1 MVTRRGLPPS
11 GTAGEVDAV
20 GDPGL
25 MEGPA
30 APRSVPLLRY
40 VLRSQVRDLLL
51 ERIVEGYYEPGARL
65 VETQIARE
73 LGVSQAPVR
82 EALRDLESVGVVETT
97 AFRGARVRNPTR
109 AELLE
114 AYPVRAALES
124 LAAAE
129 AASRI
134 TDGQLD
140 QLEDLIVQMEKAAEQ
155 GNAHQQAMANAQFH
169 GLIVEAA
176 HNSTLLRLWAFL
188 EPWAR
193 TYLTAARSGVDL
205 HELAVRH
212 RKILNPLRNHDSQAS
227 ADAMRDHLLE
237 AADWLRDASSKS

>member
-1 MVTRRGLPPS
+1 MASRLSRPADGTFGETRS
-11 GTAGEVDAV
+11 AAGPE
-20 GDPGL
+20 
-25 MEGPA
+25 E
-30 APRSVPLLRY
+30 PRPVPLLRS
-40 VLRSQVRDLLL
+40 VLRSQIRDLLL
-51 ERIVEGYYEPGARL
+51 ERIVDGHYKPGARL

-97 AFRGARVRNPTR
+97 AFRGARVRNPSR

-124 LAAAE
+124 LAAGE

-134 TDGQLD
+134 TEAQLD
-140 QLEDLIVQMEKAAEQ
+140 ELEELIVQMETSAEE

-176 HNSTLLRLWAFL
+176 QNSTLLRLWIFL

-205 HELAVRH
+205 HELATRH
-212 RKILNPLRNHDSQAS
+212 RKVLDPLRKGDSKGA
-227 ADAMRDHLLE
+227 ADAMRGHLLE
-237 AADWLRDASSKS
+237 AAAWLGDAQPEDGR

>member
-1 MVTRRGLPPS
+1 MATRRGQPLGGTIGQAGLIGVPPPARS
-11 GTAGEVDAV
+11 G
-20 GDPGL
+20 
-25 MEGPA
+25 
-30 APRSVPLLRY
+30 PLLRY

-134 TDGQLD
+134 TDAQLG
-140 QLEDLIVQMEKAAEQ
+140 QLEDLIVQMGKAAEE

-176 HNSTLLRLWAFL
+176 QNSTLLRLWAFL

-193 TYLTAARSGVDL
+193 TYLTAVRSGVDL
-205 HELAVRH
+205 NELAVRH
-212 RKILNPLRNHDSQAS
+212 RKILDPLRNRDSQAA
-227 ADAMRDHLLE
+227 ADAMREHLLE
-237 AADWLRDASSKS
+237 AADWLRDAGAK